1 MVGSCPVNAFFF
13 NVYLF
18 DCFGSQ
24 SFPGGSVV
32 KILLANARDAGLI
45 PGSGRSLG
53 GGLSNPLQY
62 SCLEN
67 PMDWGAWKATVDGV
81 TKSQTRQGF
90 PPWFLSLPFF
100 VFSLKHLWELSR
112 EWVLCPCMALGYTG
126 WAMEGPPG
134 IPWVT
139 LKNIW
144 EAKRRR
150 KSITLFPKEWSK
162 CGCGLC
168 FLVNQMLCFNVAT
181 FSCGAQAARGRQTSE
196 TLLRTVERDSSE
208 SQPLKS
214 ELAASPEGLDEEE
227 RLAICLT
234 WSTAE

>member
-1 MVGSCPVNAFFF
+1 MQETQVWSLGQEDPLEEASATHSSILAWRIRWTEEPGR
-13 NVYLF
+13 LQLM
-18 DCFGSQ
+18 GSQ
-24 SFPGGSVV
+24 RVRHDCATEHGCWC
-32 KILLANARDAGLI
+32 LI
-45 PGSGRSLG
+45 
-53 GGLSNPLQY
+53 
-62 SCLEN
+62 
-67 PMDWGAWKATVDGV
+67 K
-81 TKSQTRQGF
+81 GF

-100 VFSLKHLWELSR
+100 VFSLKRLWELSR
-112 EWVLCPCMALGYTG
+112 EWVLCPCVALGYTG

-181 FSCGAQAARGRQTSE
+181 FSRGAQAARGRQTSE
-196 TLLRTVERDSSE
+196 TLLHTVERDSPE
-208 SQPLKS
+208 SWPLKS
-214 ELAASPEGLDEEE
+214 ELAASPEGLHEEE
-227 RLAICLT
+227 RLATCLT
-234 WSTAE
+234 WSAAE